1 MHYPVRPVP
10 GIVTAALVAMAVLLS
25 ACAGKKTDDAAEAG
39 SKAAAAQSQAPA
51 GAAGSGADAAAGAGA
66 VADASNVDAVRGKL
80 RDSVYFAFDSSMLT
94 SQSMDVLRAQAS
106 ALASSSEKIRLEGH
120 ADERGTPEY
129 NVALGQRRADMA
141 RSFLIAQ
148 GVKASRIET
157 VSYGE
162 MKPAVA
168 GHDEESWAKNRR
180 VEIRVAR

>member
-1 MHYPVRPVP
+1 MHLSPRPVSRL
-10 GIVTAALVAMAVLLS
+10 VTAALVSVALLLS
-25 ACAGKKTDDAAEAG
+25 ACASKKTDDAAEAAR
-39 SKAAAAQSQAPA
+39 KAAATQAQAVTGDA
-51 GAAGSGADAAAGAGA
+51 GAGADAAGAGA
-66 VADASNVDAVRGKL
+66 VADTSNVDAVRGQL
-80 RDSVYFAFDSSMLT
+80 RDRIYFAFDSATLT
-94 SQSMDVLRAQAS
+94 AQSMDVLRAQAGV
-106 ALASSSEKIRLEGH
+106 LESSSEKIRLEGH

-129 NVALGQRRADMA
+129 NVALGQRRADVA

-180 VEIRVAR
+180 VELRIVR